1 MRSIPLRVALALLL
15 LLVLG
20 LATQLDASA
29 ANTANNAGWPHSSL
43 FGRNS
48 RNLRHRGNAPA
59 AAGDLV
65 ADVVGGIGAF
75 DVNNAGYNNNEYGQ
89 LFVPYAIESQSQSQ
103 SQPQQQQQ
111 VQQLQQQP
119 PQQAALAAPLRQQQ
133 TEVYGIVE
141 PLIEDTPCANRACIL
156 NDDCCPT
163 GVCVNTYGEGKCV
176 YVFGRQ
182 RDLCQ
187 RHADCAPGSA
197 CMLAPQEGIWRC
209 ETDAP
214 LLQQMFNVRP
224 KQPLGGECTSSSD
237 CQVINGMCCQQQRLH
252 HRAGTK
258 LSCGYFR
265 DAFDCVNVAQEH
277 VASIFQHRRN

>member
-1 MRSIPLRVALALLL
+1 MRSIPLRLAVAQLL

-20 LATQLDASA
+20 LATQLDAS
-29 ANTANNAGWPHSSL
+29 NMANNMAGWQHSSL

-48 RNLRHRGNAPA
+48 RNLRHRNTA
-59 AAGDLV
+59 AAGGDLV
-65 ADVVGGIGAF
+65 ADVGVGGVGTF
-75 DVNNAGYNNNEYGQ
+75 DMVASNLNNAGYNNEYGQ
-89 LFVPYAIESQSQSQ
+89 LFVPYAIESQSQHQ
-103 SQPQQQQQ
+103 
-111 VQQLQQQP
+111 QQLQQQQP
-119 PQQAALAAPLRQQQ
+119 QKPQQQAQAPLSAPLRQQQ

-214 LLQQMFNVRP
+214 LLQEMFNVRA

-237 CQVINGMCCQQQRLH
+237 CQAINGMCCQQQRLH
-252 HRAGTK
+252 HRAATK

-265 DAFDCVNVAQEH
+265 DAFDCVNVAQEYM
-277 VASIFQHRRN
+277 AGIFQHRRN